1 MEQHDEFISSKEEE
15 ENEASKSLGREK
27 MKRILKEVWVCTSFG
42 S

>member
-15 ENEASKSLGREK
+15 NEASKSLGIEK